1 MGISLADQTMDFLLA
16 LAFGAGLGALY
27 DVFRILRALIPTGK
41 ILIFFEDLLYWCVCG
56 VLTFL
61 FILGVNAGEIRG
73 YLIVGELLGA
83 MVYYG
88 TIGRLIMRSAQ
99 AISRGIR
106 CVLRFLRDKIIK
118 PIFRPFVKAGGKMR
132 HAVKKAGNHSKKLSR
147 SSKYRLKRTGILLYN
162 LFNISPKRKEK
173 KSEAER

>member
-1 MGISLADQTMDFLLA
+1 M
-16 LAFGAGLGALY
+16 
-27 DVFRILRALIPTGK
+27 
-41 ILIFFEDLLYWCVCG
+41 
-56 VLTFL
+56 

-99 AISRGIR
+99 AISRAIR
-106 CVLRFLRDKIIK
+106 CVLRFLRDKILK
-118 PIFRPFVKAGGKMR
+118 PIFRPFRKLGRKIQKAM
-132 HAVKKAGNHSKKLSR
+132 KKAGKNSKKLSR

-162 LFNISPKRKEK
+162 LFNVSPKRKEK
-173 KSEAER
+173 KSEVER